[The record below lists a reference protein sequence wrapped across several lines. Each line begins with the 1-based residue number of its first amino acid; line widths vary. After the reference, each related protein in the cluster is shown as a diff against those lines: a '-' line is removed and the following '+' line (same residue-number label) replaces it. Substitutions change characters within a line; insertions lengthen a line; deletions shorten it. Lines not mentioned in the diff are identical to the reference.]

1 MEENKEIQIKGTISL
16 EDKPA
21 REMISILETRIDTIN
36 ERTKSHTLDI
46 MELKK
51 KIKGLLK

>member
-1 MEENKEIQIKGTISL
+1 MEEKEIKIKGTISL

-21 REMISILETRIDTIN
+21 REMISILETRIVTIN
-36 ERTKSHTLDI
+36 DRTKSHTLDL

-51 KIKGLLK
+51 KIKELEK